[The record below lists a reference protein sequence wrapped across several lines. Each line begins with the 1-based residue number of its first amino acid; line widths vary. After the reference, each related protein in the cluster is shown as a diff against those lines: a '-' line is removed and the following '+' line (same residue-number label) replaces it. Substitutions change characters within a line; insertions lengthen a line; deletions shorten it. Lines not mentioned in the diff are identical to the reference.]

1 MKKISPTPRTLASF
15 ALAALIGV
23 SSSPTTEAGTVYAFA
38 QQKVYNMLIQSG
50 TTSNLTGNPF
60 TVTTNTSATLAGF
73 GGTSSNTPSMDAAQ
87 SFLGNVAAP
96 AENYSATAP
105 YGVPNDTVLTQNT
118 PTAAGLQ
125 NAVQSGV
132 PGGGLSASDIYVRS
146 DVLTR
151 IPPQQNGPVDPRW
164 LFEAGYTNGPPD
176 APNANV
182 SVDSVAEGIGN
193 LPPGTIGSSASGWT
207 VSGSFVLSA
216 NDTVSLSFNLIDRL
230 VAFSDLNFQVA
241 EASTLFRLD
250 IKDLA
255 TQESVFVS
263 MPTYS
268 RQLVAPLSNSATRND
283 NTAGL
288 TNTINGI
295 AFVTPSAIPAGVY
308 TFSIT
313 GTTNINVTVVPEP
326 SSYVMTALG
335 IVMFGGLR
343 YRRHHRN
350 GITSKA

>member
-1 MKKISPTPRTLASF
+1 MYKIFPTPRTLASF
-15 ALAALIGV
+15 AMAALIGV
-23 SSSPTTEAGTVYAFA
+23 SSSPSSVAGTVYAFA

-60 TVTTNTSATLAGF
+60 TVTTNTSATLAGY
-73 GGTSSNTPSMDAAQ
+73 GGTSSNTPTMDAAQ

-96 AENYSATAP
+96 PENYSATAP
-105 YGVPNDTVLTQNT
+105 YGVPNNTVLTQYT

-125 NAVQSGV
+125 NAVQSGI
-132 PGGGLSASDIYVRS
+132 PAGGLSASDIYVRS

-151 IPPQQNGPVDPRW
+151 IPPQMNGPVDPRW
-164 LFEAGYTNGPPD
+164 LFEAGFTNGAPD

-193 LPPGTIGSSASGWT
+193 LPPGTIGSSTSGWT

-216 NDTVSLSFNLIDRL
+216 SDTVALSFNLIDRL

-250 IKDLA
+250 IKDLT

-295 AFVTPSAIPAGVY
+295 AFVTPSSIPAGVY

-326 SSYVMTALG
+326 SSYLMTALG
-335 IVMFGGLR
+335 IAMLGGLR
-343 YRRHHRN
+343 MRRRLRN
-350 GITSKA
+350 ELATNA

>member
-1 MKKISPTPRTLASF
+1 MKKIAPSPRTFAAF
-15 ALAALIGV
+15 ALAALFGV
-23 SSSPTTEAGTVYAFA
+23 SSSPSSRAGTVYAFA

-50 TTSNLTGNPF
+50 TPSNLAGNPF
-60 TVTTNTSATLAGF
+60 TITTNTSATLAGS
-73 GGTSSNTPSMDAAQ
+73 GGTSSNTPTMDASQ

-96 AENYSATAP
+96 AENYSGTAP
-105 YGVPNDTVLTQNT
+105 YGVPNDTVLVQYS
-118 PTAAGLQ
+118 PTANGLQ
-125 NAVQSGV
+125 NAVQTGV
-132 PGGGLSASDIYVRS
+132 PAGGLSASDIYVRS

-151 IPPQQNGPVDPRW
+151 IPPQLTGPVDPRW
-164 LFEAGYTNGPPD
+164 LFEAGYTGGPPD

-193 LPPGTIGSSASGWT
+193 LPPGTIGNASSGWT

-216 NDTVSLSFNLIDRL
+216 SDSVSLSFNLIDRL
-230 VAFSDLNFQVA
+230 VSFSDVNFQVA
-241 EASTLFRLD
+241 EASSLFRLD

-255 TQESVFVS
+255 TQESVFAS

-268 RQLVAPLSNSATRND
+268 RQLVSPLANSATRND

-288 TNTINGI
+288 TSTINGI
-295 AFVTPSAIPAGVY
+295 QFVTPTAIPAGVY

-313 GTTNINVTVVPEP
+313 GTTSINVTVVPEP

-335 IVMFGGLR
+335 IVAFGGLR
-343 YRRHHRN
+343 IRRRLRN
-350 GITSKA
+350 VMESQD